1 MKVTKKANLSTRE
14 KQALT
19 MVGNNTNETTIQAI
33 SELDELQKY
42 TSHLLDTMF
51 FRAIRKGSVTDS
63 DLRAITKEF
72 ERQVKATMQAV
83 ESATSNKQRVV
94 SIVKEQVQAR

>member
-51 FRAIRKGSVTDS
+51 FRAIRKGSISDS
-63 DLRAITKEF
+63 DLRAIKVEF
-72 ERQVKATMQAV
+72 ERQVKSTMQAV
-83 ESATSNKQRVV
+83 ESATSNKERVI
-94 SIVKEQVQAR
+94 SIVKEQVKVK

>member
-19 MVGNNTNETTIQAI
+19 MVGNSTNELTIQAI

-51 FRAIRKGSVTDS
+51 FRAIRKGSVSDS

-83 ESATSNKQRVV
+83 DSATSNKERVI
-94 SIVKEQVQAR
+94 SIVKEQVQVR

>member
-19 MVGNNTNETTIQAI
+19 MVSNNTNEATIQAI

-51 FRAIRKGSVTDS
+51 FRAIRKGSVADS
-63 DLRAITKEF
+63 DLKAITKEF

-83 ESATSNKQRVV
+83 DSATSNKERVI
-94 SIVKEQVQAR
+94 SIVKEQVKVR

>member
-1 MKVTKKANLSTRE
+1 MKITKKANLSTRE

-72 ERQVKATMQAV
+72 ERQVKSTMQAV
-83 ESATSNKQRVV
+83 ESATSNKQRVI
-94 SIVKEQVQAR
+94 SIVKEQVKVK

>member
-14 KQALT
+14 KQALV
-19 MVGNNTNETTIQAI
+19 MVENNTNEATIQAI

-51 FRAIRKGSVTDS
+51 FRAIRKGSVPDS

-72 ERQVKATMQAV
+72 ERQVKTTMQAV
-83 ESATSNKQRVV
+83 DSATSNKERVV
-94 SIVKEQVQAR
+94 SIVKEQVQVR